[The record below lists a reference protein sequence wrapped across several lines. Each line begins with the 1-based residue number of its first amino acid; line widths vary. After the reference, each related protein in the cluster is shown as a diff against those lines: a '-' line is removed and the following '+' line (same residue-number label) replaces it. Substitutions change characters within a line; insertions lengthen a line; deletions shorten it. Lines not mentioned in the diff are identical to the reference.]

1 MNKDL
6 TIETE
11 RLILR
16 QLRIEDADDL
26 VDGLNNLNI
35 TKWMSHTPYPYTK
48 EDALD
53 YINKTIDNNLYN
65 FAIVLKENNK
75 VIGATQLRNIDLEQG
90 TAHGGIWINE
100 KYHGH
105 GYGTEAWG
113 ARIKYAFEVLGLRR
127 LENGFFDGNESS
139 WKMQQRFGYKLEGTK
154 RQRYKCLSTGKI
166 VDEHITGLL
175 KEEWIQYENKT
186 NNNK

>member
-1 MNKDL
+1 MILMDESVR
-6 TIETE
+6 IETD

-16 QLRIEDADDL
+16 QFKIEDADDL
-26 VDGLNNLNI
+26 VEELNNINI

-48 EDALD
+48 QDALD
-53 YINKTIDNNLYN
+53 YINKSLNDKLYN

-75 VIGATQLRNIDLEQG
+75 VIGATQIRSIDLVQG

-139 WKMQQRFGYKLEGTK
+139 KKMQERFGYKIEGKK
-154 RQRYKCLSTGKI
+154 RQRYKCLSTGQI
-166 VDEHITGLL
+166 VDEYITGLL
-175 KEEWIQYENKT
+175 KDEWIK
-186 NNNK
+186 